1 MIRTLIFILLLTGCN
16 NISKVDVSN
25 KTTSNLEPSD
35 TNVTRT
41 AEYQAEIDALLL
53 LDRNN
58 KIFEENCLREIAIAQ
73 DNSDEEAYKFYF
85 AEYMNIPR
93 IPIPEWMFAEP
104 NFYPR
109 KSAKDVV
116 KEYREQN

>member
-1 MIRTLIFILLLTGCN
+1 MIRTLIYILLLTGCN
-16 NISKVDVSN
+16 KVSKVEVSN
-25 KTTSNLEPSD
+25 TTTSNPEPSD
-35 TNVTRT
+35 TNITRT
-41 AEYQAEIDALLL
+41 AEYQTEIDTLLL

-58 KIFEENCLREIAIAQ
+58 KIFEEDCLREIAIAQ
-73 DNSDEEAYKFYF
+73 DNDDVESYKFYF
-85 AEYMNIPR
+85 SEYMKIPR
-93 IPIPEWMFAEP
+93 IPIPEWMFTEP